1 VALFDGE
8 QGREKIAAPCIVNR
22 LRTIERMVALL
33 SASYPVVAFLR
44 TLLLFLVF
52 VAAIV
57 IGVWAIVDAIRT
69 PREAFSAAGSSK
81 ALWLTLLLVFAVL
94 AFFVTAVLGV
104 VYFLRIRPRVR
115 AMMDT
120 AS

>member
-1 VALFDGE
+1 MD
-8 QGREKIAAPCIVNR
+8 
-22 LRTIERMVALL
+22 ALL
-33 SASYPVVAFLR
+33 STSYPVATFLW
-44 TLLLFLVF
+44 TLVLFLIL

-81 ALWLTLLLVFAVL
+81 ALWLTLFLVFAVL
-94 AFFVTAVLGV
+94 AFFVKAVLAI

-120 AS
+120 AR